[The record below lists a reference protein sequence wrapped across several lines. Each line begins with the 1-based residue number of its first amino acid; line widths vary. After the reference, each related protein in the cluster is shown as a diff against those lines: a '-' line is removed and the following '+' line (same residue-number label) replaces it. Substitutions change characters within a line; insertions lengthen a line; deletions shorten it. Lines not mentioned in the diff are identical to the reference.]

1 MFSGKGALKMR
12 SKFSGEHPCRGAI
25 SIKLFYNC
33 IEIALRRGCSQVNLV
48 HIFGTGFPKNFS
60 GGLGL
65 MVRQSTKANLTISS
79 FATVIIRGVL

>member
-1 MFSGKGALKMR
+1 MR
-12 SKFSGEHPCRGAI
+12 SKFSGEHPCRSAI

-33 IEIALRRGCSQVNLV
+33 IEIALRHGCSPVNLV
-48 HIFGTGFPKNFS
+48 HIFGTRFPKKFS

-65 MVRQSTKANLTISS
+65 MVRQSTKANLAISP